1 MGDGEIFCRR
11 EALKSAVRAIC
22 RFSWRIGKFKVF
34 TVLKSCME
42 NYGERGATQAVGKRR
57 EPTLDFVQSRERK
70 TGKPWSRVEFIQ

>member
-1 MGDGEIFCRR
+1 MARFFCRR

-42 NYGERGATQAVGKRR
+42 NYGERGSHPSGRKAEGAYVGFRPIKGAENR
-57 EPTLDFVQSRERK
+57 ETV
-70 TGKPWSRVEFIQ
+70 V